1 MEIRQ
6 CGNSSLKLPALGIGC
21 WAFGGGDY
29 WGAQEQSDVEA
40 VVHRAVE
47 RGCNFFDT
55 AEAYNKGDSEVSL
68 GRALKGISRDKVMLA
83 TKISPSNTTP
93 ESMAR
98 HCDASLARLQTD
110 YIDLYMVHWPI
121 TAQSIRHFTT
131 EITVVPRV
139 QDAFETLMR
148 LQQAGKIRHIGVSN
162 FGLLKLD
169 EALGTGAK
177 IVINQLPYSLLTRA
191 IESDI
196 LPYCRTKGIGVVA
209 YMPLMQGVLG
219 DHSSDFNALPAS
231 RRRTRHF
238 DSRLNPECRHGLNG
252 AEKETKLTLENIR
265 RIAGRHHFS
274 MAEVALKWVLARA
287 GITST
292 LCGSRNVRTLERNME
307 AASDRLPQ
315 EIVEELNLATVLLRK
330 KLGPSFDYYE
340 NASND
345 RTQ

>member
-1 MEIRQ
+1 VQ
-6 CGNSSLKLPALGIGC
+6 
-21 WAFGGGDY
+21 
-29 WGAQEQSDVEA
+29 A
-40 VVHRAVE
+40 VVQRAIE
-47 RGCNFFDT
+47 CGCNFFDT
-55 AEAYNKGDSEVSL
+55 AEVYNNGESEVSL
-68 GRALKGISRDKVMLA
+68 GRALKGIPRDKVILA
-83 TKISPSNTTP
+83 TKISPANVSP
-93 ESMAR
+93 EAMVR

-121 TAQSIRHFTT
+121 TAHSIRHFTNAKI
-131 EITVVPRV
+131 EVPRV
-139 QDAFETLMR
+139 QAAFETLLR

-162 FGLLKLD
+162 FGRVKLD
-169 EALGTGAK
+169 EALGTGAR
-177 IVINQLPYSLLTRA
+177 IVINELPYSLLTRA
-191 IESDI
+191 IESEI
-196 LPYCRTKGIGVVA
+196 LPYCRAKGIGVVA
-209 YMPLMQGVLG
+209 YMPLMQGVLT

-252 AEKETKLTLENIR
+252 AEKETKAALENIHR
-265 RIAGRHHFS
+265 VAGRHHLT
-274 MAEVALKWVLARA
+274 MAEVALRWVLARA

-292 LCGSRNVRTLERNME
+292 LCGSRNVRTLERNIA
-307 AASDRLPQ
+307 AASHRLPQ